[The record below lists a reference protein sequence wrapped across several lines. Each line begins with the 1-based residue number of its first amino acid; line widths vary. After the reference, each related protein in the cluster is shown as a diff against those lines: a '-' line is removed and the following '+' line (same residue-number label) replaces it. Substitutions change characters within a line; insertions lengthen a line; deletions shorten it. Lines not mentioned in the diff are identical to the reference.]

1 MLKPYTIVIILL
13 FILTAI
19 SAPAQTVWF
28 FQDSNNS
35 GYYDSGLAFKT
46 TPSALEQTGASG
58 DKIPTENTLV
68 FQGHNSLK
76 LRWTSRLSGDWS
88 ALIIAPG
95 FPSQDITQTDTLAFW
110 AYAPTGMDKALL
122 PKIFMEAAPNNV
134 KTKKYN
140 IGDYTPNLPAA
151 VWTEVKIPLSVFFTD
166 AGNST
171 LDFTKTKAVILGQ
184 NGADNLERLLYIDN
198 VRTYRTLPTSTLGT
212 PTNLTATGYDSH
224 IELNWTAAEG
234 APDGYQIWRSA
245 DNGATY
251 ILLKTTNITTA
262 FIDFIGNSDAPKS
275 FKYKIKAVKSSDISP
290 FSNEIAATVKTM
302 TDDELLTMV
311 QRHTFRYFWE
321 FAHPMAGMARERNTS
336 GDVVTTGGTGFGI
349 SAIVVAVERG
359 FITRT
364 EGVNQL
370 LKMVN
375 FLSTADRFHGVF
387 PHWMDGKT
395 GKVVPFSIYDNGGDL
410 VETSFLFQGLLTAK
424 QYFKG
429 SAADETRLRTGIQ
442 QLWEAVEWD
451 WYRRGGQNVLYWHW
465 SPNHEWRMNFAL
477 RGYYEAL
484 ITYIL
489 AVASPTKPVPASLY
503 HQGWAGSPNYVNN
516 QTYYGYKLY
525 VGPLAGGPLFFA
537 HYSFIGFDPRGKK
550 DAYANYFIHN
560 QNQSLINWTYC
571 KENPKQWKG
580 YSAENWGLTSSDD
593 PNGYAAHEPFGS
605 NDNGTISP
613 TAALSSMPYTPAQ
626 SIAALKYFYRKEG
639 AKLWGTMGFYDAFN
653 PTRNWY
659 ANSYLAIDQGPI
671 ICMIENYRTGLLWK
685 NFMQNPEIQTAL
697 DAIGFIKDNT
707 TALNTPL
714 SKGVLT
720 DSISDDFTLKIF
732 PNPVQ
737 EQLTLEFDLI
747 HNEAVS
753 LDVVDI
759 TGRFIKNIFY
769 KKFLPLGKNQ
779 ITIDKTGLKSG
790 FYILI
795 LRGGNFEKKGKIIIN

>member
-1 MLKPYTIVIILL
+1 MLKRYTTVIVLL
-13 FILTAI
+13 FTLTAL
-19 SAPAQTVWF
+19 SVSAQTVWF
-28 FQDSNNS
+28 FQDSNNP

-46 TPSALEQTGASG
+46 SPSTIEQTGVSG

-68 FQGHNSLK
+68 FQGNNSLK
-76 LRWTSRLSGDWS
+76 LRWTSRAGGDWS

-95 FPSQDITQTDTLAFW
+95 FPFQDISQTDTLAFW
-110 AYAPTGMDKALL
+110 AYAPTGMDKIAL
-122 PKIFMEAAPNNV
+122 PKIFMEAAPNSI

-140 IGDYTPNLPAA
+140 IGDYTPNLPVA

-184 NGADNLERLLYIDN
+184 NAADGIERLLYIDN
-198 VRTYRTLPTSTLGT
+198 VRTYRTLATSTLGT
-212 PTNLTATGYDSH
+212 PTNLTAAGYDSH
-224 IELNWTAAEG
+224 IELNWTAAVG
-234 APDGYQIWRSA
+234 TPDGYQIWRSA

-251 ILLKTTNITTA
+251 ILLKTTNVTTA

-290 FSNEIAATVKTM
+290 FSNETAATVKTM
-302 TDDELLTMV
+302 TDEELLTMV

-321 FAHPMAGMARERNTS
+321 FAHPTSGMARERNTS

-395 GKVVPFSIYDNGGDL
+395 GKVVPFSTYDNGGDL

-429 SAADETRLRTGIQ
+429 SAADETRLRTVIQ

-503 HQGWAGSPNYVNN
+503 HQGWASSPNYVNN

-537 HYSFIGFDPRGKK
+537 HYSFMGFDPRGKK

-580 YSAENWGLTSSDD
+580 YSAENWGLTASDD
-593 PNGYAAHEPFGS
+593 PNGYSAHEPFGS

-707 TALNTPL
+707 TVVKDPL
-714 SKGVLT
+714 
-720 DSISDDFTLKIF
+720 SISDDFTLKIF

-737 EQLTLEFDLI
+737 EQLTLEFDLVY
-747 HNEAVS
+747 NETAS
-753 LDVVDI
+753 LDVLDI
-759 TGRFIKNIFY
+759 NGRVIKNIFY
-769 KKFLPLGKNQ
+769 KESLPLGKNQ

-790 FYILI
+790 FYVLI

>member
-1 MLKPYTIVIILL
+1 MLKIYTTVIVLL
-13 FILTAI
+13 FTLA
-19 SAPAQTVWF
+19 SLSVSAQTVWF
-28 FQDSNNS
+28 FQDSNNP

-58 DKIPTENTLV
+58 DKIPTENTFV
-68 FQGHNSLK
+68 FQGNNSLK
-76 LRWTSRLSGDWS
+76 LRWTSRAGGDWS
-88 ALIIAPG
+88 ALVIAPG
-95 FPSQDITQTDTLAFW
+95 FPFQDITQTDTLAFW
-110 AYAPTGMDKALL
+110 AYAPTGMDKNAL
-122 PKIFMEAAPNNV
+122 PKIFMEAAPNSI

-140 IGDYTPNLPAA
+140 IGDFTQNLPAA
-151 VWTEVKIPLSVFFTD
+151 VWTEVKIPLRIFFTD
-166 AGNST
+166 AANST
-171 LDFTKTKAVILGQ
+171 IDFTKTKAIILGQ
-184 NGADNLERLLYIDN
+184 NAADGLERLLYIDN
-198 VRTYRTLPTSTLGT
+198 VRTYRTSASSTLGT
-212 PTNLTATGYDSH
+212 PTNLTAAGYDSH

-251 ILLKTTNITTA
+251 VLLKTTNITTA
-262 FIDFIGNSDAPKS
+262 YIDFIGNSDTPKS
-275 FKYKIKAVKSSDISP
+275 FKYKIKAVKSSDMSA
-290 FSNEIAATVKTM
+290 FSNETAAMVKTM

-321 FAHPMAGMARERNTS
+321 FAHPISGMARERNTS

-359 FITRT
+359 FISRT
-364 EGVNQL
+364 EGVTQL

-395 GKVVPFSIYDNGGDL
+395 GKVVPFSTYDNGGDL

-429 SAADETRLRTGIQ
+429 SSADETRLRTVIQ

-537 HYSFIGFDPRGKK
+537 HYSFLGFDPRGKK

-580 YSAENWGLTSSDD
+580 YSAENWGLTASDD
-593 PNGYAAHEPFGS
+593 PNGYSAHEPFAS

-639 AKLWGTMGFYDAFN
+639 ANLWGTMGFYDAFN

-671 ICMIENYRTGLLWK
+671 IGMIENYRTGLLWK
-685 NFMQNPEIQTAL
+685 NFMQNPEIQPAL

-707 TALNTPL
+707 TAVKDPL
-714 SKGVLT
+714 DASGFNDV
-720 DSISDDFTLKIF
+720 TLKIF

-737 EQLTLEFDLI
+737 EQLTLEFDLV
-747 HNEAVS
+747 HNETAS

-759 TGRFIKNIFY
+759 TGRLIKNIFY

-790 FYILI
+790 FYVLI